1 MGGKLKQG
9 RESPCRG
16 GISTICLFHSWKVS
30 RGVKRSRGSK
40 ADEDGF
46 EVVPIEDPG
55 KKFVHSG
62 ERSQWKSR

>member
-1 MGGKLKQG
+1 MKQG
-9 RESPCRG
+9 GVSPCRG
-16 GISTICLFHSWKVS
+16 GISTTRLFYSWKVS

-62 ERSQWKSR
+62 ERNQCKFQQ